1 MVIEWLVV
9 GHVNGIRVFAGG
21 GGGGGEDVDK
31 MMVVVVD
38 GIMGCAC
45 MRRLIIKK

>member
-1 MVIEWLVV
+1 MVLEWLVV
-9 GHVNGIRVFAGG
+9 GHVNGIRVFGG
-21 GGGGGEDVDK
+21 GGEEDVDK

-45 MRRLIIKK
+45 MRRFNN